1 MARIDP
7 KSRTPLYRM
16 MRIHKRLV
24 DGQYPNC
31 SSLAK
36 VIEVSTKTIQR
47 DIEYMRDQ
55 LGLPLAYD
63 GPRHGYFY
71 TEPVTSFP
79 TIPATEGE
87 VLALFVAQKALQQ
100 YQGTPFEQ
108 PLAKAFEKLSQV
120 LQDEMSVD
128 LSDLSGALS
137 FHHTGRAITSMEIFR
152 VVNKALMES
161 RELKFSYKKLND
173 SRAERRHVQPC
184 HLASI
189 DGQWYLFA
197 NDLKRKDIRTFVL
210 GRIQSVPTTGRNF
223 KKPKDFSLGERL
235 MGSFGVFSGEGDFRV
250 RIEFSPGVAQLV
262 RERQWHGS
270 QEIKGL
276 SDGGLELS
284 MQLDS
289 LEEIERWILS
299 WGGHAKV
306 LGPPKL
312 KQQVQEALNSMQDVY
327 REMPTWFAEL
337 HEAAQAHQPERL
349 LQLVAGLD
357 RKADAPGQLKL
368 EMMN

>member
-1 MARIDP
+1 MARNDP

-16 MRIHKRLV
+16 MWIHKRLV

-36 VIEVSTKTIQR
+36 QIEVSTKTIQR
-47 DIEYMRDQ
+47 DLEYMRDQ

-63 GPRHGYFY
+63 GPKHGYYY
-71 TEPVTSFP
+71 TEPVTHFP

-87 VLALFVAQKALQQ
+87 VLALFVAQKALEQ
-100 YQGTPFEQ
+100 YKGTPFEQ
-108 PLAKAFEKLSQV
+108 PLAQAFAKLSQV
-120 LQDEMSVD
+120 LQDEMTVD
-128 LSDLSGALS
+128 LSELSGALS
-137 FHHTGRAITSMEIFR
+137 FHHTGVAIMSLEIFK

-161 RELKFSYKKLND
+161 RELRFSYKKLNGN
-173 SRAERRHVQPC
+173 RAEQRHVQPC

-197 NDLKRKDIRTFVL
+197 HDLKRKDIRTFVL
-210 GRIQSVPTTGRNF
+210 GRIQSVPATGRKF
-223 KKPKDFSLGERL
+223 QKPKDFSLGERL
-235 MGSFGVFSGEGDFRV
+235 MGSFGVFAGEGDFRV
-250 RIEFSPGVAQLV
+250 RIQFSAGVAQLV
-262 RERQWHGS
+262 RERQWHAS
-270 QEIKGL
+270 QKIKDL
-276 SDGGLELS
+276 PDGGLELS
-284 MQLDS
+284 LQLDS

-312 KQQVQEALNSMQDVY
+312 KQRVRDALNAMQDVY
-327 REMPTWFAEL
+327 TEMPTWFSEL

-357 RKADAPGQLKL
+357 RKADTPGQLKL
-368 EMMN
+368 ELIN